1 MNFKKMAE
9 ELVSKMTVKE
19 KLSQMKY
26 NAPAIER
33 LGIPAYNWWSE
44 CLHGAARN
52 GTATVFP
59 QVIGMAASFN
69 KSALKKVGAA
79 ISDEVRAKYNANKK
93 QGFTDIYQGLTM
105 CSPNINIFRDPRW
118 GRGHETFGEDPTLT
132 GMLATEFVKG
142 LQGSGKYR
150 KADATLKHYAVH
162 SGPEAER
169 RGLNVNID
177 RETMDDTYLAAFKYC
192 VENAN
197 PSAVMGAYNAVNG
210 EPCTASKTLLVDIL
224 RGEYGFNGFV
234 MSDAAGVE
242 YINQYHGLTA
252 DETESAAMAVNLG
265 CELCIGDAYEN
276 LGEAYERGLISDERI
291 NEAVERLFEARF
303 RLGMFADDC
312 EYDKIPYSVI
322 DCKKHKALNLKV
334 AEESIVLLKND
345 GILPLDKNKKIAVI
359 GPNADNRAV
368 LIGNYNG
375 TPSSYTTL
383 LSGIQKY
390 ASVMYARGCN
400 HMLEPNRYEER
411 TVIEAVTVAK
421 MCDVVVMCMGITPE
435 YEGEEVDQYSLAQ
448 LSGDKAT
455 ISLPKVQ
462 MELYE
467 AVKAVGKPI
476 VFVNVSGS
484 CMALGDQKENC
495 NAVIQCFYPG
505 ARGGEALANI
515 LFGKISPSGRLP
527 VTFYEVDDDL
537 PSFRDYSM
545 ENRTY
550 KYFSGTPVFEFG
562 HGLTYSD
569 VKESWIDENT
579 VEITNNGPYNTAY
592 SVLKFETPAPDKNK
606 KLNPK
611 KVLRDFAKVNL
622 KVGEKKTVKFN

>member
-1 MNFKKMAE
+1 MNFRKMAE
-9 ELVSKMTVKE
+9 ELVSKMTTAE

-33 LGIPAYNWWSE
+33 LGIPAYTWWSE

-69 KSALKKVGAA
+69 KGAMRRVASA
-79 ISDEVRAKYNANKK
+79 ISDEIRAKYNENKK
-93 QGFTDIYQGLTM
+93 QGYIDIYQGLTM

-132 GMLATEFVKG
+132 GMMATEFVKG
-142 LQGSGKYR
+142 LQGSGRYR
-150 KADATLKHYAVH
+150 KADATLKHFAVH

-169 RGLNVNID
+169 RGFNASID

-192 VENAN
+192 IENSH

-210 EPCTASKTLLVDIL
+210 EPCTASPTLLLDIL
-224 RGEYGFNGFV
+224 RGEYRFDGFV

-242 YINQYHGLTA
+242 YINEYHGLTKDA
-252 DETESAAMAVNLG
+252 TESAAMAVNMG
-265 CELCIGDAYEN
+265 CELCIGDAFEN
-276 LGEAYERGLISDERI
+276 LEEAYERGLISDDRI
-291 NEAVERLFEARF
+291 TEAVTKLFEARF

-312 EYDKIPYSVI
+312 EYDRIPYDVI
-322 DCKKHKALNLKV
+322 DCERHKRLNLKM

-345 GILPLDKNKKIAVI
+345 GVLPLNKNQRIAVI
-359 GPNADNRAV
+359 GPNADYRAV
-368 LIGNYNG
+368 LLGNYNG
-375 TPSSYTTL
+375 TPSEYTTL
-383 LSGIQKY
+383 LSGIQKH
-390 ASVMYARGCN
+390 ARVMYARGCN
-400 HMLEPNRYEER
+400 HLLEPNRYEER

-421 MCDVVVMCMGITPE
+421 MCDVVIMCMGITPE
-435 YEGEEVDQYSLAQ
+435 FEGEEVDQYSLAQ
-448 LSGDKAT
+448 ISGDKLS
-455 ISLPKVQ
+455 IELPTVQ
-462 MELYE
+462 KELYE

-484 CMALGDQKENC
+484 CIALGDQKKNC
-495 NAVIQCFYPG
+495 NAVVQCFYPG

-515 LFGKISPSGRLP
+515 LFGKVSPSGRLP
-527 VTFYEVDDDL
+527 VTFYESDSDL
-537 PSFRDYSM
+537 PEFRDYSM

-550 KYFSGTPVFEFG
+550 KYFNGTPVFEFG

-569 VKESWIDENT
+569 ISEFWIDGDT
-579 VEITNNGPYNTAY
+579 VEITNNGPYDTAY
-592 SVLKFETPAPDKNK
+592 SVLKFDVPEYDATK

-611 KVLRDFAKVNL
+611 KLLRDFKKVTL
-622 KVGEKKTVKFN
+622 RVGEKKTVKF

>member
-1 MNFKKMAE
+1 MNFRKMAK

-93 QGFTDIYQGLTM
+93 QGYTDIYQGLTM

-142 LQGSGKYR
+142 LQGNGKYR

-177 RETMDDTYLAAFKYC
+177 RETMNDTYLAAFKYC
-192 VENAN
+192 VENAR

-210 EPCTASKTLLVDIL
+210 EPCTASKTLLIDIL
-224 RGEYGFNGFV
+224 RDEYKFDGFV

-242 YINQYHGLTA
+242 YINQYHALTA
-252 DETESAAMAVNLG
+252 DVTESAAMAVNMG

-276 LGEAYERGLISDERI
+276 LEDAYGRGLITDERI
-291 NEAVERLFEARF
+291 DEAVTKLFEARF
-303 RLGMFADDC
+303 RLGMFANDC
-312 EYDKIPYSVI
+312 EYDNIPYDVI
-322 DCKKHKALNLKV
+322 DCEKHKRLNQRL

-345 GILPLDKNKKIAVI
+345 GILPLDKSKKIAVI

-383 LSGIQKY
+383 LSGIQKQ
-390 ASVMYARGCN
+390 ARVMYARGCN

-462 MELYE
+462 TELYE
-467 AVKAVGKPI
+467 AIKLTGKPI

-484 CMALGDQKENC
+484 CMALGDQKKNC

-505 ARGGEALANI
+505 ATGGDALANI
-515 LFGKISPSGRLP
+515 LFGKVSPSARLP
-527 VTFYEVDDDL
+527 VTFYESDDDL
-537 PSFRDYSM
+537 PPFRDYSM

-569 VKESWIDENT
+569 ISENWIDENT
-579 VEITNNGPYNTAY
+579 VEITNNGPFNTAY

-611 KVLRDFAKVNL
+611 KLLRDFAKINL
-622 KVGEKKTVKFN
+622 KVGEKKTVKFD

>member
-1 MNFKKMAE
+1 
-9 ELVSKMTVKE
+9 
-19 KLSQMKY
+19 
-26 NAPAIER
+26 
-33 LGIPAYNWWSE
+33 
-44 CLHGAARN
+44 
-52 GTATVFP
+52 
-59 QVIGMAASFN
+59 
-69 KSALKKVGAA
+69 
-79 ISDEVRAKYNANKK
+79 
-93 QGFTDIYQGLTM
+93 M

-142 LQGSGKYR
+142 LQGNGKYR

-169 RGLNVNID
+169 RGLNVDID

-192 VENAN
+192 VENAK
-197 PSAVMGAYNAVNG
+197 PSAVMGAYNAVNR
-210 EPCTASKTLLVDIL
+210 EPCTASKTLLIDIL
-224 RGEYGFNGFV
+224 RDEYKFDGFV

-242 YINQYHGLTA
+242 YINQYHALTR
-252 DETESAAMAVNLG
+252 DVTESAAMAVNMG

-276 LGEAYERGLISDERI
+276 LEDAYERGLITDERI
-291 NEAVERLFEARF
+291 DEAVTKLFEARF

-312 EYDKIPYSVI
+312 EYDNIPYDVI
-322 DCKKHKALNLKV
+322 DCKKHKKLNQKL
-334 AEESIVLLKND
+334 AEESIVLLKNN
-345 GILPLDKNKKIAVI
+345 GILPLDKSKKIAVI

-383 LSGIQKY
+383 LAGIQKQ
-390 ASVMYARGCN
+390 AEVMYARGCN

-421 MCDVVVMCMGITPE
+421 MCDVVIMCMGITPE

-462 MELYE
+462 KELYE

-484 CMALGDQKENC
+484 CMALGDQKKNC
-495 NAVIQCFYPG
+495 SAVIQCFYPG
-505 ARGGEALANI
+505 ATGGDALANI
-515 LFGKISPSGRLP
+515 LFGKLSPSGRLP
-527 VTFYEVDDDL
+527 VTFYESDSDL
-537 PSFRDYSM
+537 PPFRDYSM

-569 VKESWIDENT
+569 IKENWIDENT
-579 VEITNNGPYNTAY
+579 VELVNNGPYNTAY
-592 SVLKFETPAPDKNK
+592 SVLKFEAPTPDKNK

-611 KVLRDFAKVNL
+611 KLLCDFAKVNL
-622 KVGEKKTVKFN
+622 KIGEKKTVKFK